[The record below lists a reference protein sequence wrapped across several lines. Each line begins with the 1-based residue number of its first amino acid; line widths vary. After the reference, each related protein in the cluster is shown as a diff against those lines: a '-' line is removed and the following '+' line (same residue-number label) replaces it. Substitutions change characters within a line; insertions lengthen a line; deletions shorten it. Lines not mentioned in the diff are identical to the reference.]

1 MSKFET
7 GDIVRRIYGNSGGM
21 TTGDTAT
28 VKEVIDNDWMEL
40 VEYKDRHLMERFELA
55 ERKEKTMEDRVQELN
70 KAFNNIVL
78 KDNKRALEHA
88 KNDVETYKSQTDR
101 YREKLNVSW
110 KNYKDAMNRVKVL
123 SCETEKDYTSDMEAI
138 LNHKYVT
145 SAIALPTGKTVE
157 IKTDYIDIYDEK
169 GNKFKGN
176 KYLLS
181 FDFDDM
187 TCYIEGMDEDYC
199 RESYWTEND
208 PHPHVD
214 GNNGEACWGSA
225 GSMLVENMNNYE
237 LYASFIVV
245 LNFLQ
250 QVNTSDPAGAYI
262 RNWDCID
269 EEGNDLDNPYEGNYE
284 TCCVCEYEMSED
296 DRYYCE
302 DCDDYMCVDHAYWI
316 DNDSKYVCQGCYE
329 DNYTM
334 CDNCSDKMHNDDAWH
349 FEHDTYCNDCYSEL
363 IDECCECGGEFK
375 KDEMI
380 WTNDEHYC
388 ETCHDNKF
396 AYCEDCGD
404 TVEKD
409 DTFCCT
415 ECGYTYC
422 TNCREE
428 TEGMC
433 NICWSEK
440 EGETEARQRGDE
452 E

>member
-1 MSKFET
+1 MFEV
-7 GDIVRRIYGNSGGM
+7 GDIVRRTKGVSGDMSAGHI
-21 TTGDTAT
+21 GT
-28 VKEVIDNDWMEL
+28 VKKILDDEWMTL
-40 VEYKDRHLMERFELA
+40 VEYKDNHLMERFELV
-55 ERKEKTMEDRVQELN
+55 ERKEKSMEDKVKELN
-70 KAFNNIVL
+70 KAFNEIAF
-78 KDNKRALEHA
+78 KDNKRNLERA
-88 KNDVETYKSQTDR
+88 KNDVATYKLDINR
-101 YREKLNVSW
+101 YQRQLNDLWVSY
-110 KNYKDAMNRVKVL
+110 KNAMNRVKAL
-123 SCETEKDYTSDMEAI
+123 SVETEKDYTSDMEAL
-138 LNHKYVT
+138 LNNKYVV
-145 SAIALPTGKTVE
+145 SVMARPTGKVVE
-157 IKTDYIDIYDEK
+157 ITTDYIDIYDEK

-187 TCYIEGMDEDYC
+187 TCYIDGIDEDYC
-199 RESYWTEND
+199 RKSYWSEND

-214 GNNGEACWGSA
+214 GENGEACWGSA
-225 GSMLVENMNNYE
+225 GSMLTENMNNYE
-237 LYASFIVV
+237 IYASFIIV

-250 QVNTSDPAGAYI
+250 QVNTDDPAGAYI

-269 EEGNDLDNPYEGNYE
+269 ENGEDLDNPYECNYE
-284 TCCVCEYEMSED
+284 TCCICEYEMDED
-296 DRYYCE
+296 DSFCCE
-302 DCDDYMCVDHAYWI
+302 DCDDHMCIDHAIWI

-329 DNYTM
+329 DNYSM

-349 FEHDTYCNDCYSEL
+349 FENEVYCNDCYNEL
-363 IDECCECGGEFK
+363 IDECCECGSEFK

-422 TNCREE
+422 TDCREE

-433 NICWSEK
+433 EKCYKEQIKESE
-440 EGETEARQRGDE
+440 E